1 MILSPNICRSGAE
14 SRVRASS
21 SSEGSRDILASGY
34 RDRYREVR
42 EVRVVIVVVVVVVVV
57 MVLDPVIFGDMY
69 I

>member
-42 EVRVVIVVVVVVVVV
+42 VVIVVVVVVVVV
-57 MVLDPVIFGDMY
+57 MVLNPVIFGDMY

>member
-21 SSEGSRDILASGY
+21 SSEGSRDILVSDF
-34 RDRYREVR
+34 RDVYR
-42 EVRVVIVVVVVVVVV
+42 EVRVVIVVVVVVVAV
-57 MVLDPVIFGDMY
+57 MILDPVIFGDMY